1 MLFKSCIF
9 LCFIAHIET
18 IKSVMKG
25 ITLPS
30 SNLPQWASLVPEE
43 EWKAALLSQMQER
56 NVKISYSDPDL
67 HSQSSTDKST
77 LDVSNEALR

>member
-1 MLFKSCIF
+1 
-9 LCFIAHIET
+9 
-18 IKSVMKG
+18 MKG

-77 LDVSNEALR
+77 LDVSNEALRWYRLFFCTENKNIVSQVQ